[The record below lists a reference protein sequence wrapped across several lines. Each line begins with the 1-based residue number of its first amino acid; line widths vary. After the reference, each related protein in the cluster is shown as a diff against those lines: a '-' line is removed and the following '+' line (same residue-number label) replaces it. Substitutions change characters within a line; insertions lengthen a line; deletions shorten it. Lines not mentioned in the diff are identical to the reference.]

1 MKNQNYFLKGI
12 FFLLFSSLFIV
23 SFAQTQQEKSK
34 YSDIRSAIL
43 SGRSLRGQSGPS
55 SVNWIDNG
63 SKYSYIKQNPA
74 ANKSEIWEYD
84 PANDKDQLLFNGEG
98 VTFPDTTE
106 PFEYRSFQWAKDS
119 KHLLFQS
126 NFRRI
131 YRRSGISDYYVY
143 SLADKDLKEAAKDA
157 RTAELSPDGS
167 MIGYERDG
175 NMYVYDFNSKSE
187 KQLTKDGGKDDYF
200 NGHYDWVYE
209 EEFGQAQAWNWS
221 NDDKYIAYWN
231 FDESPVPIFQMTDFA
246 GLHPEYQKIAYP
258 QVGDPNP
265 KVKIGVVDVKSGKN
279 IWVDTGDRGDFYIPR
294 IYWTSAPNVLAIVV
308 LNRAQNHLKL
318 YFYNVVTEEK
328 KLIMEEKSNAW
339 IDVFDFYGG
348 VNDMF
353 AFPEGMDQF
362 FYISDRDGH
371 QHVYRY
377 AYDGSLINQVTKGD
391 WTATKVDGIDT
402 KNHKIYF
409 ESTEV
414 SPTQRQLYSINF
426 DGTDKERIT
435 KVEGTHR
442 INLSPNCE
450 YYIDTYSNI
459 STPSQ
464 VEISSVSDRM
474 LKKLVD
480 NKSVSEYL
488 DKHYYSPKELFSF
501 TTTDSVK
508 LDCSIIKPYDFD
520 PNKKY
525 PVIFAI
531 YGGPGSQG
539 VYNSFESSSWHQYL
553 AQKGYII
560 VNVNNR
566 GTANYSSYFMKQ
578 VYEQLGKWESNDFVE
593 TAKYLSTLPYVDKD
607 NMGIMGTSYGGYST
621 CYTMVN
627 HPGVFKVGIANSPV
641 TDWRLY
647 DDIYT
652 ERYMGLLS
660 ENEQGYISSSP
671 TTNAGKLNG
680 HLLLIH
686 SDLDDNVHVQNTMQ
700 LLTAFANAGKDFDL
714 RIFPPGAH
722 GAAYNMQSYLLIQQI
737 YYNYLDRW
745 LNGGKDQIDINK

>member
-1 MKNQNYFLKGI
+1 MKNHGYFFKGI
-12 FFLLFSSLFIV
+12 LLFVFSSLFLAA
-23 SFAQTQQEKSK
+23 FGQTQKEKSK
-34 YSDIRSAIL
+34 YSGIKDAL
-43 SGRSLRGQSGPS
+43 FAGKALRGESGPG

-63 SKYSYIKQNPA
+63 AEYSYIKRNTET
-74 ANKSEIWEYD
+74 NKSEIWEYT
-84 PANDKDQLLFNGEG
+84 PAKNSDQLLFNGEG
-98 VTFPDTTE
+98 LNFPGTDKS
-106 PFEYRSFQWAKDS
+106 FQYNSFQWAKDS

-143 SLADKDLKEAAKDA
+143 SLSDKNLKEAAKDA
-157 RTAELSPDGS
+157 GTAELSPDGS
-167 MIGYERDG
+167 MVGYERDG
-175 NMYVYDFNSKSE
+175 NMYVYDFNTKNE
-187 KQLTKDGGKDDYF
+187 KQLTTDGGKGDYF
-200 NGHYDWVYE
+200 NGQYDWVYE

-221 NDDKYIAYWN
+221 NDNKYIAYWN
-231 FDESPVPIFQMTDFA
+231 FDESPVPIFQMTDYS

-294 IYWTSAPNVLAIVV
+294 IYWTSKPNVLAVVV

-318 YFYNVVTEEK
+318 YFYDVATEQS
-328 KLIMEEKSNAW
+328 KLILEEKSNAW

-353 AFPEGMDQF
+353 TFPENLNEF

-377 AYDGSLINQVTKGD
+377 DYDGKLINQVTKGQ

-402 KNHKIYF
+402 QNKKIYF

-426 DGTDKERIT
+426 DGTGKKRIT

-450 YYIDTYSNI
+450 YFIDSYSNVNEP
-459 STPSQ
+459 TQ
-464 VEISSVSDRM
+464 VEISSISDGV
-474 LKKLVD
+474 LQKIVD

-488 DKHYYSPKELFSF
+488 EKHYYSPKELFSF
-501 TTTDSVK
+501 TTSDSVK
-508 LDCSIIKPYDFD
+508 IDCSMIKPYDFD
-520 PNKKY
+520 PDKKY
-525 PVIFAI
+525 PVILAI

-560 VNVNNR
+560 VDVNNR
-566 GTANYSSYFMKQ
+566 GTANYSSHFMKQ

-593 TAKYLSTLPYVDKD
+593 TAKYLATLSYVDKD
-607 NMGIMGTSYGGYST
+607 NMAIMGTSYGGYST
-621 CYTMVN
+621 CYTMLN

-652 ERYMGLLS
+652 ERYMGLLN

-671 TTNAGKLNG
+671 TTNAGKLEG

-700 LLTAFANAGKDFDL
+700 LLTGLVNAGKDFDL

-722 GAAYNMQSYLLIQQI
+722 GAVYNMQSFLLVSQV

-745 LNGGKDQIDINK
+745 LNGGNDQIEINK